1 MFPYSTAYGQPA
13 TTIATNVIKIGVNE
27 EIGVGEIPTEF
38 AQTVTYFADEVGKEV
53 DERMKKYTTRI
64 DELERELAI
73 VGALEDTV
81 RLLVAEVEELKNRN
95 QVKKIFSYSHAGL
108 LV

>member
-1 MFPYSTAYGQPA
+1 MFAYSTAYDQHE
-13 TTIATNVIKIGVNE
+13 TTSATNVIKIGVSE
-27 EIGVGEIPTEF
+27 VPTEF
-38 AQTVTYFADEVGKEV
+38 AQTVTYFTDEVGKEV

-81 RLLVAEVEELKNRN
+81 RLLVAEVAELRAKFLPT
-95 QVKKIFSYSHAGL
+95 Q
-108 LV
+108 